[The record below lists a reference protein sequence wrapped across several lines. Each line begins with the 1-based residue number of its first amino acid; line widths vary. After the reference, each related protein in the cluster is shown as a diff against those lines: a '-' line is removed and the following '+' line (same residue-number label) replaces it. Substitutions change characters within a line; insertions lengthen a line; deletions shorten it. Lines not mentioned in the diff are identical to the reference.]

1 MDTEDLL
8 EAVNNAN
15 LRTKSRAFRRR
26 CRAKEIMTE
35 LKGVDNPA

>member
-8 EAVNNAN
+8 EAVNDAVNNAN
-15 LRTKSRAFRRR
+15 LRTKSRAFQRR

-35 LKGVDNPA
+35 SI

>member
-8 EAVNNAN
+8 EAVNDAVNNAN

-26 CRAKEIMTE
+26 CRAKEMMTE
-35 LKGVDNPA
+35 SI